1 MIPKPNLSP
10 HFSVE
15 DIRKLRTYT
24 AELMENMTKEERRM
38 YIKNGAEKA
47 YLEIERIKAE
57 NVKKATGTNG

>member
-1 MIPKPNLSP
+1 MTIKENIIIPEPNLSP

-38 YIKNGAEKA
+38 YIKMEQ
-47 YLEIERIKAE
+47 
-57 NVKKATGTNG
+57 KKHT